1 MQNKDQDRRI
11 HLKDIVTFGARIA
24 APLALG
30 YLARNAIVHLPTGE
44 YLNLSAPDRAQP
56 VRKQERSLVAFLR
69 EVDKHL
75 RKIGLYGIEVEY
87 EGYAVRAGEVETPHE
102 ITMLPHARPDFA
114 VAQRGNLPCIVPAV
128 ISSERMR
135 KVTFLEQSQEIHS
148 PKKQVK
154 EGHAIAAGVTIL
166 KIDDGCAELFRN
178 LHADPDRTILDVL
191 GNIFE

>member
-1 MQNKDQDRRI
+1 MRTKEIQSFLREGIK
-11 HLKDIVTFGARIA
+11 LGARIA

-44 YLNLSAPDRAQP
+44 YINLSAPDRAQP

-75 RKIGLYGIEVEY
+75 RKSGLWGIEVEY

-114 VAQRGNLPCIVPAV
+114 VAQRGNLPCIVPA
-128 ISSERMR
+128 ILDPERMK
-135 KVTFLEQSQEIHS
+135 KVAFLEHSQEIDS
-148 PKKQVK
+148 PKKLVK
-154 EGHAIAAGVTIL
+154 EGHAIDAGL
-166 KIDDGCAELFRN
+166 NLRKINDEGCADLFRS
-178 LHADPDRTILDVL
+178 LHADPDRTILDIF
-191 GNIFE
+191 GNIFD